1 MELSNTDSID
11 KILKYSTDEQ
21 IYNIVTL
28 QKAKSNTLSKT
39 ELLYRLEHTS
49 KIYDE
54 ITRLLIVL
62 LESNLPKQ

>member
-11 KILKYSTDEQ
+11 QILKYSTDEQ
-21 IYNIVTL
+21 IYNIVTIE
-28 QKAKSNTLSKT
+28 KAKSNQLSKT

-49 KIYDE
+49 RVYDE

-62 LESNLPKQ
+62 LESNLHK